1 MLDSSLLLFSFSVFN
16 VLYVRSLSDFE
27 VNEEAAT
34 PQQEVCFHSK
44 PVLIILVTLGM
55 NGMFS
60 LLLHHSR
67 SFLCSPIIHL
77 FTQAVPNIRLFSL
90 SLYIQRIFLFVISL
104 EPWHGSAGQWD
115 PSKHSWLLGFRSF
128 LSELFSMQHH
138 GDVCTHNPGQFI
150 AESHLSA
157 LFHQPICPSGSSV
170 GQSPAGPPLSG
181 GFWPP
186 QEAI

>member
-1 MLDSSLLLFSFSVFN
+1 MLHSSLLLFSFSVFN
-16 VLYVRSLSDFE
+16 VLHVRSLSDFE

-44 PVLIILVTLGM
+44 PVLINLVTLGM

-104 EPWHGSAGQWD
+104 EPLQQVRGTLPHIHACLGSAHFSQNHFQCGTMVTCAHTAQD
-115 PSKHSWLLGFRSF
+115 SSSPRVIYL
-128 LSELFSMQHH
+128 LFSTIQSAPV
-138 GDVCTHNPGQFI
+138 GR
-150 AESHLSA
+150 LSDNQRA
-157 LFHQPICPSGSSV
+157 LPLVLLSV
-170 GQSPAGPPLSG
+170 G
-181 GFWPP
+181 GF
-186 QEAI
+186 